1 MKSFIFEASPGRVVF
16 GAGALDH
23 LAFEIELL
31 GARRALVLSTPQQAE
46 LANNLSVRLGDRSVG
61 IYPHAVMHVP
71 VEVAQKAIE
80 EADRLGADCVVAA
93 GGGSTIGLAKA
104 IALESAL
111 PILAVPTTYAGS
123 EMTPIY
129 GLTEAGLKR
138 TGKDRRV
145 LPKAVIYD
153 PYLTLDLPL
162 TMSITSG
169 FNAIAH
175 AAEALYAENANP
187 ITNLMAE
194 EGIRALARGLP
205 GVKANLRDVDSR
217 SDCLYGAWLCG
228 AVLGMS
234 NMALH
239 HKLCHVLGGTW
250 NLPHAETH
258 TVILPHVLAYNAA
271 AAPDAMKRLEHAMN
285 AQNAASAV
293 FALMQRLGAPMSLE
307 EIGMKRA
314 DLPRAA
320 SLVMQLPYYNPRPV
334 TYDGVLALLD
344 DAFVGRCQYVGSAET
359 YGEVSGLSSSPRP
372 L

>member
-1 MKSFIFEASPGRVVF
+1 LAS
-16 GAGALDH
+16 
-23 LAFEIELL
+23 
-31 GARRALVLSTPQQAE
+31 
-46 LANNLSVRLGDRSVG
+46 NLSVRLGDRSVG
-61 IYPHAVMHVP
+61 VYPHAVMHVP
-71 VEVAQKAIE
+71 VEVAQKAVE
-80 EADRLGADCVVAA
+80 EASRLGADCVVAA

-104 IALESAL
+104 IALQSAL

-138 TGKDRRV
+138 TGRDGRV
-145 LPKAVIYD
+145 LPKTVIYD

-162 TMSITSG
+162 AMSITSG

-194 EGIRALARGLP
+194 EGIRSLARGLP
-205 GVKANLRDVDSR
+205 GVKANLRDLDSR
-217 SDCLYGAWLCG
+217 SDCLRGAWLCG

-258 TVILPHVLAYNAA
+258 TVILPHALAYNAA
-271 AAPDAMKRLEHAMN
+271 AAPDAMRRVGRAMN
-285 AQNAASAV
+285 APDAANTI
-293 FALMQRLGAPMSLE
+293 FTLMQKLGAPTSLE

-320 SLVMQLPYYNPRPV
+320 SLVMELPYYNPRPV
-334 TYDGVLALLD
+334 TYEGVLALLD
-344 DAFVGRCQYVGSAET
+344 DAFVGRLGGVGREGGANN
-359 YGEVSGLSSSPRP
+359 
-372 L
+372 